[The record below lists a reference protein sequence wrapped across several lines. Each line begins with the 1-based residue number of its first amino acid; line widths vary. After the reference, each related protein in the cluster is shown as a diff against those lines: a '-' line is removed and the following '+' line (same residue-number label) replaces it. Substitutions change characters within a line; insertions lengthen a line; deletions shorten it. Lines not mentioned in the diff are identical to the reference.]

1 MYAIHQTVLPPSAIH
16 HSLYLPN
23 FTPSTIYPLP
33 QAHNPDAPQ
42 VKVVGNLI
50 VAGGNDLRVF
60 EIRESQIALI
70 PDSKHPNGTNGTL
83 EGASDEEGEIEEGM
97 EADFYDIGH
106 SEVSLLL
113 ELVEGITDV
122 KAAPVKYKT
131 EKRLHLLAVHQ
142 LHGTITGLAAL
153 RTIESSVDGLD
164 RLLVSFKDAKV
175 CFILSAT
182 TKR

>member
-16 HSLYLPN
+16 HSLHLPN

-106 SEVSLLL
+106 SEVSFLF
-113 ELVEGITDV
+113 VFVG
-122 KAAPVKYKT
+122 A
-131 EKRLHLLAVHQ
+131 
-142 LHGTITGLAAL
+142 
-153 RTIESSVDGLD
+153 
-164 RLLVSFKDAKV
+164 
-175 CFILSAT
+175 
-182 TKR
+182 